1 MSKRKFD
8 IAEWEEKLKNGADI
22 NKPDAEGWNA
32 LDYAI
37 CADSMEGVEFCIK
50 NGADVNRKIE
60 MYDYATPLH
69 FAAKYS
75 KKPEM
80 IEILVKHGADVNA
93 WDEWTGTPLHYAALF
108 NSNPDIIRKMVELG
122 ADINICDRDTIFD
135 FACSDNSNLEIIKT
149 IIRLGANFDIQDAL
163 CSAAINPKLN
173 ILKFILKLGGDLN
186 AKCKGSLQDFPLHN
200 AAMNK
205 NSEILKF
212 LLKKGA
218 DKSVNAKDKYGDTP
232 LFKAIRRGKL
242 ENIKLLIQHGAD
254 VNAKNNY
261 GKTPL
266 MEACSINKNIEVIQ
280 TLLDAEAD
288 ILAKDKRGKTCFNYV
303 VYCARN
309 YAIFKLLLM
318 SIKNIKTRRKYGYI
332 IANHGKITADLIMVL
347 RECHV
352 DVCKSKDLSD
362 WIFCLCVDNHK
373 MAKNVIKTGIKLN
386 ISFFHLSFRILDNPK
401 GISAKIL
408 SLLTD
413 INVRDENQNT
423 VLYKFI
429 KRNNF
434 RITKALI
441 EAGADVNVKNNR
453 GETPLS
459 CAVKYKAKDKIF
471 KKLLASGANVETE
484 DYMVKSA
491 VAAFLERQK
500 IKSSS
505 TQLRL
510 FEDKKG

>member
-1 MSKRKFD
+1 MKKIKFN

-22 NKPDAEGWNA
+22 NKPDAKGWTA

-37 CADSMEGVEFCIK
+37 RADSMEGVEFCIK

-93 WDEWTGTPLHYAALF
+93 WDEWTGTPIHYAALF

-122 ADINICDRDTIFD
+122 ADINICDRNTIFD
-135 FACSDNSNLEIIKT
+135 FACTNNSNLEIIKT

-163 CSAAINPKLN
+163 CSVALNPNLN
-173 ILKFILKLGGDLN
+173 ILKFILKLGGDIN
-186 AKCKGSLQDFPLHN
+186 AKYNDSMQDFPLHN
-200 AAMNK
+200 AAMND

-218 DKSVNAKDKYGDTP
+218 YKSVNARNEFGDTP
-232 LFKAIRRGKL
+232 LFVAIRWDKL

-254 VNAKNNY
+254 IFAKNNRS
-261 GKTPL
+261 
-266 MEACSINKNIEVIQ
+266 E
-280 TLLDAEAD
+280 
-288 ILAKDKRGKTCFNYV
+288 TCFEKARDFGNYEV
-303 VYCARN
+303 L
-309 YAIFKLLLM
+309 KLLLM
-318 SIKNIKTRRKYGYI
+318 HIKNVKTRRKYGYNLV
-332 IANHGKITADLIMVL
+332 ANSAKITADLIMVL
-347 RECHV
+347 RECNV
-352 DVCKSKDLSD
+352 DVCKSEDLSD

-386 ISFFHLSFRILDNPK
+386 ISFSDLSFRILDNPK

-423 VLYKFI
+423 VLFDFI
-429 KRNNF
+429 KHNNS
-434 RITKALI
+434 RIVNMLI
-441 EAGADVNVKNNR
+441 DAGADVNAKNNQ

-459 CAVKYKAKDKIF
+459 YAVKYKAKDKIF
-471 KKLLASGANVETE
+471 KKLLANGANVETE

-491 VAAFLERQK
+491 VVAFWDRQK
-500 IKSSS
+500 IKPTT
-505 TQLRL
+505 TQLRM
-510 FEDKKG
+510 FKENNRIDKRKIIK